1 MKNYINSLMGLLAL
15 TLVLPISAATVV
27 TYDDGSTLTL
37 NEGESV
43 YVTGEKLFKK
53 VDYAR
58 GDVVFELQKPTAT
71 RDYVEPPAPIVSQ
84 YKGDHQWCL
93 AYTPTGVITWDEV
106 TFQRFCDTNDDG
118 KYGCGDTQ
126 FDNSEDGDVCSSPS

>member
-1 MKNYINSLMGLLAL
+1 MAAP
-15 TLVLPISAATVV
+15 TLAATVV

-37 NEGESV
+37 EEGESV

-58 GDVVFELQKPTAT
+58 GDVVFELQKPTTIAT
-71 RDYVEPPAPIVSQ
+71 MSSHRLPSLASTRATISGV
-84 YKGDHQWCL
+84 L

-126 FDNSEDGDVCSSPS
+126 FEVQRTEEYAHEILCTF